1 MLRRKKM
8 KLMKFISLTLA
19 LAMML
24 STVAFA
30 NNATTTTEPTID
42 IEEITLNGYE
52 MFVPTS
58 STSYIGDENAKLP
71 TSFLFDRSSE
81 TEINVT
87 VSSIDSYDVYVANNS
102 TKALA
107 AFGIIVDGV
116 EGTRVEIKVYG
127 TNDPVDG
134 KWDHLLIKLGKAQ
147 DISGYKVFEILEED
161 VAQYLHYKFE
171 ITAEGCGDITI
182 TELGLLKTNDKGP
195 ELEWDF
201 TLEVPK
207 LVPVG
212 TVGKHQKK
220 QTNRALRMSLFAL
233 SR

>member
-1 MLRRKKM
+1 M
-8 KLMKFISLTLA
+8 KFLKFISLALA
-19 LAMML
+19 LTLLL
-24 STVAFA
+24 STFVFA
-30 NNATTTTEPTID
+30 ENNATTTEEPEID

-58 STSYIGDENAKLP
+58 STSYIDGENAKLP

-87 VSSIDSYDVYVANNS
+87 VSSISSYDVYVANN
-102 TKALA
+102 TTNALA

-127 TNDPVDG
+127 TNDPVNG
-134 KWDHLLIKLGKAQ
+134 KWDHLLVKVGKAQ
-147 DISGYKVFEILEED
+147 DIGDYKVFEILEED

-171 ITAEGCGDITI
+171 ITAEGCGDITL
-182 TELGLLKTNDKGP
+182 TELAMLKTNEAGP

-201 TLEVPK
+201 TLDVPK

-212 TVGKHQKK
+212 TVGQHQPKK
-220 QTNRALRMSLFAL
+220 STNRALRMNLFAL
-233 SR
+233 AR

>member
-1 MLRRKKM
+1 MKFLR
-8 KLMKFISLTLA
+8 FISLALA
-19 LAMML
+19 LTLLL
-24 STVAFA
+24 STFVFA
-30 NNATTTTEPTID
+30 ENNATTTEEPEID

-58 STSYIGDENAKLP
+58 STSYIDGENAKLP

-87 VSSIDSYDVYVANNS
+87 VSSISSYDVYVANN
-102 TKALA
+102 TTNALA

-127 TNDPVDG
+127 TNDPVNG
-134 KWDHLLIKLGKAQ
+134 KWDHLLVKVGKAQ
-147 DISGYKVFEILEED
+147 DIGDYKVFEILEED

-171 ITAEGCGDITI
+171 ITAEGCGDITL
-182 TELGLLKTNDKGP
+182 TELAMLKTNEAGP

-201 TLEVPK
+201 TLDVPK

-212 TVGKHQKK
+212 TVGQHQPKK
-220 QTNRALRMSLFAL
+220 STNRALRMNLFAL
-233 SR
+233 AR